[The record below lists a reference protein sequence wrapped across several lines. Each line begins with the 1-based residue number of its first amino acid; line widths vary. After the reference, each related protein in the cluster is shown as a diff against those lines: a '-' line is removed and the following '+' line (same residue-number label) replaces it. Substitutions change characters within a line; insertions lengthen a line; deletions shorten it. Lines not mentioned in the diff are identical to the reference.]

1 MTFTTR
7 RAALL
12 AATGLVA
19 FSANAFTQTTTPFFR
34 GRAAMRVALGQRRA
48 SPRGEPLIDQLPGG
62 GLGEVEQVVDDAG
75 RAGQARFLSRQLSL
89 PVSTMSQ

>member
-1 MTFTTR
+1 MVSSR
-7 RAALL
+7 
-12 AATGLVA
+12 
-19 FSANAFTQTTTPFFR
+19 S
-34 GRAAMRVALGQRRA
+34 A
-48 SPRGEPLIDQLPGG
+48 SPPGELREIQLPGG